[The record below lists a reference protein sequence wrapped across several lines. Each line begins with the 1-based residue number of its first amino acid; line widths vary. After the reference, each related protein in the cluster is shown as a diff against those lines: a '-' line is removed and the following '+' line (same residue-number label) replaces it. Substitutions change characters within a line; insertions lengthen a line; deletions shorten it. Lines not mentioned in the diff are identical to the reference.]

1 MLFYTTL
8 CLQGVMMADAK
19 KIGEDQNILIRL
31 WLHECTR
38 IFRDRLTDEPDR
50 EWFDKQLKTM
60 VTDCFKKKWEQLVT
74 TDRLIFGDFMV
85 PGADPRLYIE
95 IDDQVCVCARGCKR
109 VFLFYCVHM
118 CVCPIT

>member
-95 IDDQVCVCARGCKR
+95 IDDQVCVCVRSCKR